1 VRIGQIGLVAK
12 AHQRSM
18 FRKVAIEAQNSYY
31 SEMFNSKTN
40 SIKKLWEN
48 LNTVCSFKKKEQL
61 EMWLTSYQVV
71 AKWLLSLEKY
81 AMNLIL
87 TFQVLATYYRMS

>member
-1 VRIGQIGLVAK
+1 MLK
-12 AHQRSM
+12 CYLY
-18 FRKVAIEAQNSYY
+18 AQNSYY

-48 LNTVCSFKKKEQL
+48 LNTVCSFKKEQL

-71 AKWLLSLEKY
+71 AKWLLNLEKY